1 MASTSFTIL
10 LDDDLRQRLEEVA
23 RLEQRSASALIM
35 EAIEEM
41 LAEKFS
47 RRHLV
52 LEALNEA
59 EKGDFISEEVVLSWF
74 ERLNSERDA
83 PIPQPDVSSRK
94 G

>member
-1 MASTSFTIL
+1 MASTSITIL

-23 RLEQRSASALIM
+23 RAERRSASALVV

-41 LAEKFS
+41 LTEKAA
-47 RRHLV
+47 RRDLV

-59 EKGDFISEEVVLSWF
+59 EKGEFISEEAVLSWF
-74 ERLNSERDA
+74 EKLDAERDV
-83 PIPQPDVSSRK
+83 PLPKPDVSVRK